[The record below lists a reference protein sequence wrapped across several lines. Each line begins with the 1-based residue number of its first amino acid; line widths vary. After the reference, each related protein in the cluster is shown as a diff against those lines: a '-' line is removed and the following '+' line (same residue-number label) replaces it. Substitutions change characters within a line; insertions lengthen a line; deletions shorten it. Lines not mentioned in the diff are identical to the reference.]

1 MGGYLYSPHMD
12 LVLLMLEE
20 LGMPLLHTGGAYETM
35 ITEDWSTGLM
45 SASDLKSADGSASYP
60 VDFWLYDVR
69 VTLDFLSSS
78 FATAWP
84 HPAVTA
90 RQFASWHSSAHH
102 YSYVHATDILTMVGN
117 ALASA
122 ERLHPATECTPVT
135 GGVSGTAYRT
145 DGLAAGQYAC
155 AYPVEYAWC
164 SDHADLHANRKLP
177 PPPPAMSPPP
187 EAPSPAAATCD
198 ESLATG
204 AVAGIAVGCL
214 VAGSIIGLGLG
225 YVIAK
230 RQRLRQVAV
239 AK

>member
-1 MGGYLYSPHMD
+1 
-12 LVLLMLEE
+12 
-20 LGMPLLHTGGAYETM
+20 MPLLHAGSSSEKM
-35 ITEDWSTGLM
+35 ISEDWSTGLM

-78 FATAWP
+78 FAAAWP

-90 RQFASWHSSAHH
+90 RQFASWHNNARHF
-102 YSYVHATDILTMVGN
+102 SYVHATDILTMVGN

-122 ERLHPATECTPVT
+122 ERLLPATDCTPVT

-145 DGLAAGQYAC
+145 DGLTAGQYAC

-164 SDHADLHANRKLP
+164 SDHSDLHANRKLP
-177 PPPPAMSPPP
+177 PPPPGKPPP
-187 EAPSPAAATCD
+187 PPDTLSPPAAATCD

-225 YVIAK
+225 YVIAGRSK
-230 RQRLRQVAV
+230 LVAV